1 MTNTVS
7 GLDCRPNLKR
17 ENRSETGRGRCSVSE
32 NTCINE
38 QENGNMGDNPL
49 TGFEVDKSTLKYI
62 GKDLQRPECILAESD
77 GILWSADARGG
88 VGRIHPDGKP
98 GHRELPVQY
107 LWRGERCLRA
117 AKPSGTGPGG

>member
-62 GKDLQRPECILAESD
+62 GKDLAIAPIASAEILPANQVSTK
-77 GILWSADARGG
+77 L
-88 VGRIHPDGKP
+88 
-98 GHRELPVQY
+98 
-107 LWRGERCLRA
+107 
-117 AKPSGTGPGG
+117 